1 MEQAVTFKSDGL
13 TLRGVLG
20 LPEGSEAPRR
30 GAVLVHGWGGYRIG
44 PRRILVHAARG
55 LSARGFA
62 TLRFDLRGRGD
73 SDGDGR
79 ETSLDDMI
87 ADALTAVDFLKERTP
102 VEGVTLIGICSGSNV
117 AIGAATLRPAE
128 LRELVLWSV
137 LPFQPEQK
145 GGQRRRRAVFYLWQ
159 YFRKA
164 LRLETWRRLVRGDV
178 DVKTVGKVIGGSRK
192 AESDGRNL
200 KDSARDIM
208 PAFRSWKGRALF
220 VTGGKDPEG
229 LAGRELFQEFCGQR
243 DIEATFHLVEGATH
257 SYYARE
263 DEREVLDKTLT
274 WLAAPFS
281 ATTQSS
287 EGRT

>member
-20 LPEGSEAPRR
+20 LPDGDEAPRH

-44 PRRILVHAARG
+44 PRRILVHTARE

-79 ETSLDDMI
+79 QTSLDHMI
-87 ADALTAVDFLKERTP
+87 ADALTAVDFLKESAG
-102 VEGVTLIGICSGSNV
+102 VERIALVGICSGSNV

-128 LRELVLWSV
+128 LSELVLWSV
-137 LPFQPEQK
+137 LPFQPDQK
-145 GGQRRRRAVFYLWQ
+145 GSQRRRRAVFYLWQ

-164 LRLETWRRLVRGDV
+164 LRAETWKRLVRGDV
-178 DVKTVGKVIGGSRK
+178 DVKMVGKVIGGKRK
-192 AESDGRNL
+192 AESGGRNL
-200 KDSARDIM
+200 KDSRRDIM
-208 PAFRSWKGRALF
+208 AAYRTWKGRALF

-229 LAGRELFQEFCGQR
+229 LAGRELFQKFFDGR
-243 DIEATFHLVEGATH
+243 DIQATFHLVEGATH
-257 SYYARE
+257 SYYDRAH
-263 DEREVLDKTLT
+263 EREVLDTSLE
-274 WLAAPFS
+274 WL
-281 ATTQSS
+281 QK
-287 EGRT
+287 